1 MLPSPVHESRQVSA
15 TSRTVSPGLCVQFQ
29 RRLQPMEANISFID
43 YWPRT
48 RQEVS
53 LSPTSAT

>member
-1 MLPSPVHESRQVSA
+1 MLPSPVHELRQVNA
-15 TSRTVSPGLCVQFQ
+15 TSRTVSLGLCVEFQ
-29 RRLQPMEANISFID
+29 RLQPMGANICFID

-53 LSPTSAT
+53 LSPTSVP